1 MATNRDWLLMEL
13 LHCGE
18 YDLSLL
24 DNVGYDWCDVIE
36 TDSTFP
42 FDLNYVMRQVFEFG
56 YSQIAQAVNDR
67 ICELEAI
74 PNEREL
80 EEDEELELSELRTLE
95 PYEDFES
102 FHNYIDT
109 HVWCEKHKDI
119 YQKYMAEAIDE
130 FGDGT
135 GFEISFD

>member
-24 DNVGYDWCDVIE
+24 DNVGYDWCDILE
-36 TDSTFP
+36 LDSTFQ
-42 FDLNYVMRQVFEFG
+42 FDINFVMARVFEYGF
-56 YSQIAQAVNDR
+56 SQIEDAVEQRKAYLADTKDR
-67 ICELEAI
+67 YGVSDEQSIELGA
-74 PNEREL
+74 L
-80 EEDEELELSELRTLE
+80 EKLE
-95 PYEDFES
+95 PFEDFQS
-102 FHNYIDT
+102 YHNYIDT

>member
-13 LHCGE
+13 LHCRE

-24 DNVGYDWCDVIE
+24 DNVGYDLCDIIE

-42 FDLNYVMRQVFEFG
+42 FDLNYVMRQVFELG

-74 PNEREL
+74 SNEREL

-95 PYEDFES
+95 PSEDFES

-109 HVWCEKHKDI
+109 HVWCERNKEI
-119 YQKYMAEAIDE
+119 YKKYLSEALDDFAE
-130 FGDGT
+130 GT
-135 GFEISFD
+135 GFEIVIE

>member
-24 DNVGYDWCDVIE
+24 DNVGYDWCDILE
-36 TDSTFP
+36 LDSTFQ
-42 FDLNYVMRQVFEFG
+42 FDINFVMARVFEYGF
-56 YSQIAQAVNDR
+56 SQIEDAVEQRKNYLIDTKDKYG
-67 ICELEAI
+67 ISDEQSTELEA
-74 PNEREL
+74 L
-80 EEDEELELSELRTLE
+80 EKLD
-95 PYEDFES
+95 PFEDFATY
-102 FHNYIDT
+102 HNYIDT
-109 HVWCEKHKDI
+109 HVWCEKNKGI
-119 YQKYMAEAIDE
+119 YQKYMVEAIDE

>member
-24 DNVGYDWCDVIE
+24 DNVGYDWCDILE
-36 TDSTFP
+36 LDSTFQ
-42 FDLNYVMRQVFEFG
+42 FDINFVMVRVFEYGF
-56 YSQIAQAVNDR
+56 SQIEDAVEQRKAYLADTKDR
-67 ICELEAI
+67 YGVSDEQSVELEA
-74 PNEREL
+74 L
-80 EEDEELELSELRTLE
+80 EKLE
-95 PYEDFES
+95 PFEDFQS
-102 FHNYIDT
+102 HHNYIDT